1 MDKNTIEAICLNLTG
16 TIQDYKKEWEANRFL
31 LGNKMYAMIGEDSEG
46 KPILTLK
53 CDPNRSEELRENYD
67 GITPGYYM
75 NKKHWNSIYFDS
87 NISSELVEKLI
98 IHSYSLVLKNLP
110 KKLQREISQS

>member
-1 MDKNTIEAICLNLTG
+1 MDKNTIETICLNLTG
-16 TIQDYKKEWEANRFL
+16 TIQDYKKEWEATRFL
-31 LGNKMYAMIGEDSEG
+31 VGNKMYAMIGGDSEG

-53 CDPNRSEELRENYD
+53 CDPNRSEELRANHD
-67 GITPGYYM
+67 GIIPGYYM

-98 IHSYSLVLKNLP
+98 IHSYSLVLQSLP
-110 KKLQREISQS
+110 KKIQKEISQS